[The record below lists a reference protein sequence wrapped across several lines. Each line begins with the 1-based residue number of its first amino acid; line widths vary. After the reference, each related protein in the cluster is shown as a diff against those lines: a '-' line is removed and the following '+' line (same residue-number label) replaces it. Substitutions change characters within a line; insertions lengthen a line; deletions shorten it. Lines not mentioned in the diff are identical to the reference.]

1 MNPPTGTGRRPITCT
16 SVMAAHLD
24 QVITEKSSPAMQ
36 RFLPLRRKCNRF
48 APLLALVA
56 LLAAAGCGDDARP
69 EDTVRSYFSAIVDG
83 NGERACGQLTARLRR
98 EIDRAPAARRAGRT
112 CVEVM
117 QLAAGLNPD
126 LSREDIESLAVEV
139 EEEDDR
145 ATARLRNPL
154 VGRRERIDLLKIEGE
169 WRIDTLE
176 TRPRSDASDLQVG
189 A

>member
-16 SVMAAHLD
+16 SVMAAYLD
-24 QVITEKSSPAMQ
+24 QVITEKRSPAMR
-36 RFLPLRRKCNRF
+36 RFLPHQRKCNRF

-56 LLAAAGCGDDARP
+56 LVAGGCGDGARP
-69 EDTVRSYFSAIVDG
+69 EDTVRSYFTAIVDG

-126 LSREDIESLAVEV
+126 LGREDIESIAVEV
-139 EEEDDR
+139 QEQDDR

-154 VGRRERIDLLKIEGE
+154 VGRRERIDLLKIQGE

-176 TRPRSDASDLQVG
+176 TRPRLDASDLRVG